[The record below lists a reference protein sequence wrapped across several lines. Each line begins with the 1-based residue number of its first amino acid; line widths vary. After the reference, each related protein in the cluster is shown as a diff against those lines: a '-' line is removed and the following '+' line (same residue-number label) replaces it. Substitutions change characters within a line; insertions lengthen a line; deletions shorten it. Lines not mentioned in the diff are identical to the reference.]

1 MTLCKVETDVSEL
14 TLLMRKTELQTKAI
28 YEMLQSICSFI
39 LQYIADRQHKHQP
52 IMFQTAMDRC
62 IGIPRECCITMEQL
76 QRHVEI
82 IFAGTPGHKK
92 IMRWEYFLEDVST
105 MTDISPANW
114 EWTVTAG
121 AHIAMT
127 VLSRLTLAKKSD
139 LSYTCPR
146 CDTNNVIGIL
156 RQEMSEWCVSPPL
169 LWLQAGL
176 KNVLVLSSQ

>member
-1 MTLCKVETDVSEL
+1 MAMQHSRGMPIQRSIALAGACAAC
-14 TLLMRKTELQTKAI
+14 LQ
-28 YEMLQSICSFI
+28 
-39 LQYIADRQHKHQP
+39 
-52 IMFQTAMDRC
+52 
-62 IGIPRECCITMEQL
+62 QL

-156 RQEMSEWCVSPPL
+156 RQGMGEWCVSPPL